1 MSGPKN
7 TVHCPDYCQPFN
19 CGPGK
24 IWNLVKSHL
33 GTEACKNQKRK
44 TDKAKATSQITE
56 LTSFFGRAK
65 VTPATP
71 FVSMKASEP
80 MQVKTLKTSHIPTSQ
95 SFPKSTITPQSPPS
109 LSPSAPPFM
118 VEFIALAAQLPSIV
132 PEGKDH
138 DVFAIFVSEDPS
150 AVVPEGMSDEDAW
163 EQVLDPMLNRVFQG
177 VTDDE
182 LGMLVRRGR
191 RGVDGFASFMMFW
204 IERGVGIF
212 EPRVDRLS
220 RVIQR

>member
-7 TVHCPDYCQPFN
+7 TVNCRHPFN

-33 GTEACKNQKRK
+33 GMETCKNQKCK

-56 LTSFFGRAK
+56 LTSFFGQAK

-71 FVSMKASEP
+71 FVSVKASEP
-80 MQVKTLKTSHIPTSQ
+80 LKVRPLKMSHASDDPTPK
-95 SFPKSTITPQSPPS
+95 SFPASTIIPPS
-109 LSPSAPPFM
+109 LNPSTPPFM
-118 VEFIALAAQLPSIV
+118 IEFITLARQLPSIV
-132 PEGKDH
+132 PEGKEDN
-138 DVFAIFVSEDPS
+138 VFVIFSSEDPS
-150 AVVPEGMSDEDAW
+150 TVVPEGMSDEDAW
-163 EQVLDPMLNRVFQG
+163 EQVLDLMLNQVFQG
-177 VTDDE
+177 VTDDK
-182 LGMLVRRGR
+182 LGGLVRRGR

-220 RVIQR
+220 RVIKR